1 MRKEFQ
7 LVLAVMFF
15 VGMTQLA
22 VAGEHGG
29 KEHGG
34 SAPSK
39 GSTSEHGGKE
49 HGGTVSKTPS
59 NSDIRNAMKSYVTK
73 KTKTSGT
80 FDVLDPDTGKML
92 NLELVRVHERV
103 GKTGDY
109 YYSCADFKEKNTGVM
124 WDLDLDV
131 EALSG
136 GGLQVVDVRVH
147 KEDRDARYTY
157 DENDNRIP
165 LKKGTKSHLGKK
177 GSEKGSSSYKGSQKE
192 SGGKEHGGKEHGG
205 S

>member
-1 MRKEFQ
+1 MRKKFP

-15 VGMTQLA
+15 IGMTQLA

-34 SAPSK
+34 SAPAK
-39 GSTSEHGGKE
+39 GSTS
-49 HGGTVSKTPS
+49 GTVSKTPS
-59 NSDIRNAMKSYVTK
+59 NDDIRNAMKSYVIK
-73 KTKTSGT
+73 KSKASGT
-80 FDVLDPDTGKML
+80 FDVSDPDTGKML

-109 YYSCADFKEKNTGVM
+109 YYSCADFKESNTGVM

-147 KEDRDARYTY
+147 KEDGDARYTY

-177 GSEKGSSSYKGSQKE
+177 GSEKGSSSYKGSQKG

>member
-34 SAPSK
+34 SAPAK
-39 GSTSEHGGKE
+39 GSTSEHGG
-49 HGGTVSKTPS
+49 TVSKAPS
-59 NSDIRNAMKSYVTK
+59 NDDIRNAMKSYVIK
-73 KTKTSGT
+73 KSKASGT

-136 GGLQVVDVRVH
+136 GLQVVDVRVH
-147 KEDRDARYTY
+147 KEDGDARYTY

>member
-39 GSTSEHGGKE
+39 GSTSEHGGI
-49 HGGTVSKTPS
+49 VSKAPS
-59 NSDIRNAMKSYVTK
+59 NDDIRNAMKSYVTK
-73 KTKTSGT
+73 KSKASGT

-131 EALSG
+131 ETLTG
-136 GGLQVVDVRVH
+136 GGLQVADVRVH
-147 KEDRDARYTY
+147 KEDGNARYTY

-177 GSEKGSSSYKGSQKE
+177 GSD
-192 SGGKEHGGKEHGG
+192 GKEHGGKEHGG

>member
-1 MRKEFQ
+1 MMGKEFQ

-29 KEHGG
+29 

-39 GSTSEHGGKE
+39 GSTSEHGG
-49 HGGTVSKTPS
+49 TVSKAPS
-59 NSDIRNAMKSYVTK
+59 NDDIRNAMKSYVTK
-73 KTKTSGT
+73 KSKASGT

-109 YYSCADFKEKNTGVM
+109 YYSCADFKEKNAGVM

-147 KEDRDARYTY
+147 KEDGDARYTY

-177 GSEKGSSSYKGSQKE
+177 GSEKE